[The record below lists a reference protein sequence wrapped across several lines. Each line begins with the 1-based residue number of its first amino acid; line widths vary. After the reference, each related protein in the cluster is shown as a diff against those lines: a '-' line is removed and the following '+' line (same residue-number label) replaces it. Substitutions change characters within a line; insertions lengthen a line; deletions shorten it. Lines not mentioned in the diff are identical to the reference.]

1 MFGEYMKST
10 IYLDMDG
17 VCTDFASA
25 GIRANGRDP
34 AQVFATWNQSF
45 RGEFLPYKVTGLDR
59 ESYWEAIA
67 QQGETF
73 WINLHEYEWYPKLL
87 SSLLEMGEV
96 VFLTSGT
103 YAPSSLSGKLTWLQ
117 HRFCNDFQG
126 YVFTA
131 KKYLLANPW
140 SILIDDYE
148 VNVTEFRQY
157 GGKAV
162 LFPQIWNSN
171 CTVTNKIEF
180 TLETVR
186 QSIDEMQVARQ

>member
-1 MFGEYMKST
+1 
-10 IYLDMDG
+10 MDG

-34 AQVFATWNQSF
+34 TQVLATWNQSF
-45 RGEFLPYKVTGLDR
+45 RGEFLPYKVMALDR
-59 ESYWEAIA
+59 DAYWEAIA
-67 QQGETF
+67 RQGESF
-73 WINLHEYEWYPKLL
+73 WINLQEYEWYPKLVC
-87 SSLLEMGEV
+87 SLLEIGDV

-103 YAPSSLSGKLTWLQ
+103 YAPGSLSGKLLWLQ
-117 HRFCNDFQG
+117 NRFGYNFQG

-131 KKYLLANPW
+131 KKYLLANPY

-148 VNVTEFRQY
+148 LNVTEFRQH

-171 CTVTNKIEF
+171 CMINNKIEF
-180 TLETVR
+180 TL
-186 QSIDEMQVARQ
+186 QSVKQFMNEIQVPES

>member
-1 MFGEYMKST
+1 MKPI

-34 AQVFATWNQSF
+34 AAVLATWNQSC
-45 RGEFLPYKVTGLDR
+45 RGEFLPYQVMGLDSN
-59 ESYWEAIA
+59 EYWEAIA
-67 QQGETF
+67 QQGESF
-73 WINLHEYEWYPKLL
+73 WINLQEYEWYPKLIC
-87 SSLLEMGEV
+87 SLWEIGEV

-103 YAPSSLSGKLTWLQ
+103 YAPGSLSGKLIWLQ
-117 HRFCNDFQG
+117 HRFGHDFQG

-131 KKYLLANPW
+131 KKYLLASPW

-148 VNVTEFRQY
+148 RNVTEFRQY
-157 GGKAV
+157 GGKAI

-171 CTVTNKIEF
+171 CMIHNQLEF
-180 TLETVR
+180 TLESVKQFVNELRVPECDDCT
-186 QSIDEMQVARQ
+186 

>member
-1 MFGEYMKST
+1 MEPT

-25 GIRANGRDP
+25 GIRANRRDP
-34 AQVFATWNQSF
+34 TQVLATWDQSF
-45 RGEFLPYKVTGLDR
+45 RGEFLPYKVMALDR
-59 ESYWEAIA
+59 DAYWEAIA
-67 QQGETF
+67 RQGESF
-73 WINLHEYEWYPKLL
+73 WINLQEYEWYPKLVC
-87 SSLLEMGEV
+87 SLLEIADV

-103 YAPSSLSGKLTWLQ
+103 YAPGSLSGRLIWLQ
-117 HRFCNDFQG
+117 HRFGNDFQG

-148 VNVTEFRQY
+148 LNVTEFRQH

-171 CTVTNKIEF
+171 CMISNKIEF
-180 TLETVR
+180 TLESVK
-186 QSIDEMQVARQ
+186 QSVNEMQVPSR

>member
-1 MFGEYMKST
+1 
-10 IYLDMDG
+10 MDG

-34 AQVFATWNQSF
+34 AQVFVTWNQSF
-45 RGEFLPYKVTGLDR
+45 RGEFFPYKVMGLDR

-67 QQGETF
+67 KQGETF

-87 SSLLEMGEV
+87 GSLLETGEV

-103 YAPSSLSGKLTWLQ
+103 YAPSSLAGKLTWLQ
-117 HRFCNDFQG
+117 CRFGHDFHS

-148 VNVTEFRQY
+148 LNVTEFRQH

-162 LFPQIWNSN
+162 LFPQIWNNN
-171 CTVTNKIEF
+171 CMISNKIEF
-180 TLETVR
+180 TLESVK
-186 QSIDEMQVARQ
+186 QSVNEMQVPSR